1 LFFKMA
7 QKDVTINDILN
18 GGKSSP
24 GNGGTTA
31 TGTTGGTGTAPSQP
45 AATGGGSN
53 TTSPDYSQ
61 GVVDFS
67 NSAPSNKPVKPV
79 TTAEATDPT
88 QAAIN
93 VVEQHR
99 QQQAQQTPTPASTG
113 NVADDYMNFS
123 REQNGQTPEKSPV
136 FTPNVQTTTPTGSN
150 SDGGKDKDAATVDT
164 EPQGSKKKSAMSY
177 ADMFAAMEP
186 YKEPTKEELEKER
199 KKEKRERLFAAIGDG
214 ISALSNLFFTTQYA
228 PNMYDPNKET
238 NSEKVDNYWT
248 NLRKEREAN
257 RQRYV
262 DGYIKA
268 KQADDLHAIQQ
279 QNADVAAEWKKADTE
294 RKNVIAKAQGEV
306 LAARAAKDQNAA
318 DLAAKKLEYLM
329 AGWPEEQAKKQAEID
344 LLKAK
349 KKQADAQTNNANA
362 SADEHRR
369 RGTAS
374 WVGSSGGKG
383 GSSGGKGGKPYATL
397 NGVPYKSKAD
407 YERAVV
413 SYAKQYGIPLQY
425 KKKGGVGGA
434 TETTANRTIAGLA
447 SDVEAHYRKTHA
459 QTKQHPKV
467 PAKPQGQAKK
477 AEVKPQAQAKP
488 QGKTNGKG
496 TVKET
501 GVNWVIIK

>member
-1 LFFKMA
+1 MA

-18 GGKSSP
+18 GGKGSP
-24 GNGGTTA
+24 GNGGD
-31 TGTTGGTGTAPSQP
+31 GTTTGSNANGTADGTETQRP
-45 AATGGGSN
+45 
-53 TTSPDYSQ
+53 TTIPPVDRHLQ
-61 GVVDFS
+61 GVADSGNGEGVKS
-67 NSAPSNKPVKPV
+67 NKPV

-93 VVEQHR
+93 LVEQHR
-99 QQQAQQTPTPASTG
+99 QQQAQRPTTIPPVDRHLG
-113 NVADDYMNFS
+113 GVADFMNFS

-136 FTPNVQTTTPTGSN
+136 FNSNVQATTPSSTTGNTTTSSTATGSN
-150 SDGGKDKDAATVDT
+150 SDGGKAKDATAVNT
-164 EPQGSKKKSAMSY
+164 EPQDGKKSPMSY

-199 KKEKRERLFAAIGDG
+199 KKEKRERLFATIGDG

-238 NSEKVDNYWT
+238 NSERVENYWT

-294 RKNVIAKAQGEV
+294 RKNSIAKAQGEV
-306 LAARAAKDQNAA
+306 LAARAAKDQSAA
-318 DLAAKKLEYLM
+318 DLAAKKLEYLI

-344 LLKAK
+344 LLKARK
-349 KKQADAQTNNANA
+349 KAVDAQANNSNA

-374 WVGSSGGKG
+374 WVGGKSGVSKSGGEYIAYDKDGNVRHFKQKG
-383 GSSGGKGGKPYATL
+383 SAEQFSREQGTWHT
-397 NGVPYKSKAD
+397 D
-407 YERAVV
+407 Y
-413 SYAKQYGIPLQY
+413 SNSTSTKYGITATTRRPNGGHSVRT
-425 KKKGGVGGA
+425 KVPVKPAKKGGGAKGGNWA
-434 TETTANRTIAGLA
+434 SGL
-447 SDVEAHYRKTHA
+447 KL
-459 QTKQHPKV
+459 
-467 PAKPQGQAKK
+467 
-477 AEVKPQAQAKP
+477 
-488 QGKTNGKG
+488 
-496 TVKET
+496 
-501 GVNWVIIK
+501 

>member
-1 LFFKMA
+1 MA

-18 GGKSSP
+18 GGKGSP

-31 TGTTGGTGTAPSQP
+31 TGTTRGTDTTSSQP
-45 AATGGGSN
+45 PATGGGS
-53 TTSPDYSQ
+53 TATPPVDGAQ
-61 GVVDFS
+61 GVVDFG
-67 NSAPSNKPVKPV
+67 NSASAQPKKPV

-93 VVEQHR
+93 LVE
-99 QQQAQQTPTPASTG
+99 QQQAQQAPTPASTG
-113 NVADDYMNFS
+113 N
-123 REQNGQTPEKSPV
+123 
-136 FTPNVQTTTPTGSN
+136 FTPNVQTTTHSSTASTTGNTTTTPTGSN
-150 SDGGKDKDAATVDT
+150 GDVGKDKDAAAVDT
-164 EPQGSKKKSAMSY
+164 EPQDSKKKSAMSY

-238 NSEKVDNYWT
+238 NSERVENYWT
-248 NLRKEREAN
+248 NLKKEREAN

-279 QNADVAAEWKKADTE
+279 QNADAAAEWKKADTE
-294 RKNVIAKAQGEV
+294 RKNAIAKAQGEV
-306 LAARAAKDQNAA
+306 LAARAAKDQSAA
-318 DLAAKKLEYLM
+318 DLAAKKLEYLI

-374 WVGSSGGKG
+374 WVGGSSDKG
-383 GSSGGKGGKPYATL
+383 GNSGGKGGKPYATL
-397 NGVPYKSKAD
+397 NGVPYASKAD

-425 KKKGGVGGA
+425 KKKGGVGGM
-434 TETTANRTIAGLA
+434 TETTTNRTIASLA
-447 SDVEAHYRKTHA
+447 SDVEALYRKTHA
-459 QTKQHPKV
+459 KS
-467 PAKPQGQAKK
+467 KPNAPSKSAKK
-477 AEVKPQAQAKP
+477 GGGAK
-488 QGKTNGKG
+488 GG
-496 TVKET
+496 
-501 GVNWVIIK
+501 NWASGLKL

>member
-1 LFFKMA
+1 MA

-18 GGKSSP
+18 GGKGSP

-31 TGTTGGTGTAPSQP
+31 TGNDGGTSTAPAQS
-45 AATGGGSN
+45 S
-53 TTSPDYSQ
+53 TSVAGTPTPPPTDGTR
-61 GVVDFS
+61 GVVDFG
-67 NSAPSNKPVKPV
+67 NSASVQSKKPV

-88 QAAIN
+88 RAAIN

-113 NVADDYMNFS
+113 NVADDFLNFS
-123 REQNGQTPEKSPV
+123 REQHGQTPEKSPV
-136 FTPNVQTTTPTGSN
+136 FTPNVQTTTHSSTTGNTSTSTTGNTTTTPTGSN
-150 SDGGKDKDAATVDT
+150 SDGGKDKDAAAVDT
-164 EPQGSKKKSAMSY
+164 EPQGSEKKSAMSY

-238 NSEKVDNYWT
+238 NSERVENYWT

-257 RQRYV
+257 RRRYV

-279 QNADVAAEWKKADTE
+279 QNADVQAEWKKADTE
-294 RKNVIAKAQGEV
+294 RKNAIAKAQGEV

-349 KKQADAQTNNANA
+349 KKAAVAQANNANA

-374 WVGSSGGKG
+374 WVSSSKSGGRSGGKSG
-383 GSSGGKGGKPYATL
+383 VSKSGGEYIAYDKDGNVRHFKQKGAAEQFAREQGTWQT
-397 NGVPYKSKAD
+397 D
-407 YERAVV
+407 Y
-413 SYAKQYGIPLQY
+413 SNSTSTKYGITTTTRRPNGGHSVRP
-425 KKKGGVGGA
+425 KVSAKKGGGAKGGNWA
-434 TETTANRTIAGLA
+434 SGL
-447 SDVEAHYRKTHA
+447 KL
-459 QTKQHPKV
+459 
-467 PAKPQGQAKK
+467 
-477 AEVKPQAQAKP
+477 
-488 QGKTNGKG
+488 
-496 TVKET
+496 
-501 GVNWVIIK
+501 

>member
-1 LFFKMA
+1 MA

-18 GGKSSP
+18 GGKGSP

-31 TGTTGGTGTAPSQP
+31 TGNDGGTSTASAQSSTSGAGTSTPP
-45 AATGGGSN
+45 
-53 TTSPDYSQ
+53 TTDGTR
-61 GVVDFS
+61 GVVDFG
-67 NSAPSNKPVKPV
+67 NGEDVQAKKPV

-99 QQQAQQTPTPASTG
+99 QQQAQKTPTPASTG
-113 NVADDYMNFS
+113 NVAADFMNFS

-136 FTPNVQTTTPTGSN
+136 FTPNVQTTTTPTGSN
-150 SDGGKDKDAATVDT
+150 SDGGKDKDAAAVDT
-164 EPQGSKKKSAMSY
+164 EPQDSKKKSAMKY

-238 NSEKVDNYWT
+238 NSEKVENYWT
-248 NLRKEREAN
+248 NLRKEREEN
-257 RQRYV
+257 RRRYV
-262 DGYIKA
+262 DGYLKA
-268 KQADDLHAIQQ
+268 KQADDLHDIQQ

-294 RKNVIAKAQGEV
+294 RKNAIAKAQGEV
-306 LAARAAKDQNAA
+306 LVARAAKDQSAA
-318 DLAAKKLEYLM
+318 DLAAKKLEYLI

-349 KKQADAQTNNANA
+349 KKQANAQANNANA

-374 WVGSSGGKG
+374 WVSGKSGGSGGK
-383 GSSGGKGGKPYATL
+383 SGGVSKSGGEYIAYDKDGNVRHFKQKGAAEQYAREQGTWQTDYSNSTSTRYGITTTTRRPNGGHSVRPKMPAKKGGGAKGGKWA
-397 NGVPYKSKAD
+397 S
-407 YERAVV
+407 
-413 SYAKQYGIPLQY
+413 
-425 KKKGGVGGA
+425 
-434 TETTANRTIAGLA
+434 GL
-447 SDVEAHYRKTHA
+447 KL
-459 QTKQHPKV
+459 
-467 PAKPQGQAKK
+467 
-477 AEVKPQAQAKP
+477 
-488 QGKTNGKG
+488 
-496 TVKET
+496 
-501 GVNWVIIK
+501 

>member
-1 LFFKMA
+1 MA

-18 GGKSSP
+18 GGKGSP
-24 GNGGTTA
+24 GNGGD
-31 TGTTGGTGTAPSQP
+31 GTTTGSNANGTADGTGTQRP
-45 AATGGGSN
+45 
-53 TTSPDYSQ
+53 TTPPVDRHLQ
-61 GVVDFS
+61 GVADFG
-67 NSAPSNKPVKPV
+67 NSASVQPKKPV

-113 NVADDYMNFS
+113 NVADDFMNFS

-136 FTPNVQTTTPTGSN
+136 FTPNVQTTTHSSTTGNTTTTPTGSN
-150 SDGGKDKDAATVDT
+150 SDGGKDKDAAAVDT
-164 EPQGSKKKSAMSY
+164 EPQGSNKKSAMKY
-177 ADMFAAMEP
+177 ADLFAAMEP

-238 NSEKVDNYWT
+238 NSERVENYWT

-257 RQRYV
+257 RRRYV

-294 RKNVIAKAQGEV
+294 RKNAIAKTQEEV

-318 DLAAKKLEYLM
+318 DLAAKKLEYLV

-374 WVGSSGGKG
+374 WVSSSKSGGRSGGKRG
-383 GSSGGKGGKPYATL
+383 VSKSGGEYIAYDKDGNVRHFKQKGAAEQFAREQGTWQTDYSNSTSTKYGITTTTRRPNGGHSVRPKMPAKKGGGAKGGKWA
-397 NGVPYKSKAD
+397 S
-407 YERAVV
+407 
-413 SYAKQYGIPLQY
+413 
-425 KKKGGVGGA
+425 
-434 TETTANRTIAGLA
+434 GL
-447 SDVEAHYRKTHA
+447 KL
-459 QTKQHPKV
+459 
-467 PAKPQGQAKK
+467 
-477 AEVKPQAQAKP
+477 
-488 QGKTNGKG
+488 
-496 TVKET
+496 
-501 GVNWVIIK
+501 

>member
-1 LFFKMA
+1 MA

-18 GGKSSP
+18 GGKGSP
-24 GNGGTTA
+24 GNGGSTA
-31 TGTTGGTGTAPSQP
+31 TGTTGDTGTAPSQP

-61 GVVDFS
+61 GVDDFG

-113 NVADDYMNFS
+113 NVAADFMNFS

-136 FTPNVQTTTPTGSN
+136 FTPNVQTTTHSSTTGNTITTPTGSN
-150 SDGGKDKDAATVDT
+150 SDSGKDKDAAAVDT
-164 EPQGSKKKSAMSY
+164 EPQGSQKKSAMSY

-186 YKEPTKEELEKER
+186 YKQPTKEELEKER

-238 NSEKVDNYWT
+238 NSEKVENYWT

-257 RQRYV
+257 RRRYV

-294 RKNVIAKAQGEV
+294 RKNAIAKAQGEV
-306 LAARAAKDQNAA
+306 LAARAAKDQSAA

-374 WVGSSGGKG
+374 WVSGKSGG
-383 GSSGGKGGKPYATL
+383 SGG
-397 NGVPYKSKAD
+397 
-407 YERAVV
+407 
-413 SYAKQYGIPLQY
+413 
-425 KKKGGVGGA
+425 KKGGVSKSGGEYIA
-434 TETTANRTIAGLA
+434 YDKDGNVRHFKQKGAAEQFAREQGTWQTDYSNSTSTKYGITTTTRRPNGGHSVR
-447 SDVEAHYRKTHA
+447 
-459 QTKQHPKV
+459 PKV
-467 PAKPQGQAKK
+467 PAKPTKK
-477 AEVKPQAQAKP
+477 
-488 QGKTNGKG
+488 GGG
-496 TVKET
+496 
-501 GVNWVIIK
+501 NWASGLKL

>member
-1 LFFKMA
+1 MA

-18 GGKSSP
+18 GVKGSP
-24 GNGGTTA
+24 GNGGSTA

-61 GVVDFS
+61 GVDDFG

-113 NVADDYMNFS
+113 NVAADFMNFS

-136 FTPNVQTTTPTGSN
+136 FTPNVQTTTHSSTTGNTITTPTGSN
-150 SDGGKDKDAATVDT
+150 SDSGKDKDAAAVDT
-164 EPQGSKKKSAMSY
+164 EPQGSQKKSAMSY

-186 YKEPTKEELEKER
+186 YKQPTKEELEKER

-238 NSEKVDNYWT
+238 NSEKVENYWT

-257 RQRYV
+257 RRRYV

-294 RKNVIAKAQGEV
+294 RKNAIAKAQGEV
-306 LAARAAKDQNAA
+306 LAARAAKDQSAA

-344 LLKAK
+344 LLKARK
-349 KKQADAQTNNANA
+349 KAADAQANNANA
-362 SADEHRR
+362 SANEHNR

-374 WVGSSGGKG
+374 WVSSSGGKG
-383 GSSGGKGGKPYATL
+383 GRSGGKSGVSKSGGEYIAYDK
-397 NGVPYKSKAD
+397 NGNVRHFKQKGAAEQFAREQGTWQTD
-407 YERAVV
+407 Y
-413 SYAKQYGIPLQY
+413 SNSTSTKYGITTTTRRPN
-425 KKKGGVGGA
+425 GGHSV
-434 TETTANRTIAGLA
+434 R
-447 SDVEAHYRKTHA
+447 
-459 QTKQHPKV
+459 PKV
-467 PAKPQGQAKK
+467 PAKPTKK
-477 AEVKPQAQAKP
+477 
-488 QGKTNGKG
+488 GGG
-496 TVKET
+496 
-501 GVNWVIIK
+501 NWASGLKL

>member
-1 LFFKMA
+1 MA

-18 GGKSSP
+18 GRKGSS

-31 TGTTGGTGTAPSQP
+31 TPSVD
-45 AATGGGSN
+45 N
-53 TTSPDYSQ
+53 SQ
-61 GVVDFS
+61 GVVDFG
-67 NSAPSNKPVKPV
+67 NSAPSNKPIKPI

-99 QQQAQQTPTPASTG
+99 QQQAQRPTTIPPVDRHLG
-113 NVADDYMNFS
+113 GVADFMNFS

-150 SDGGKDKDAATVDT
+150 SDGGKDKDAAAVDT
-164 EPQGSKKKSAMSY
+164 EPKDSKKKSAMSY

-238 NSEKVDNYWT
+238 NSEKVENYWT

-257 RQRYV
+257 RRRYV
-262 DGYIKA
+262 EGYLKA

-279 QNADVAAEWKKADTE
+279 QNADVAEAYKKSEAE
-294 RKNVIAKAQGEV
+294 RKAKAQEISN
-306 LAARAAKDQNAA
+306 ARIQAMTDLYNEKAKGIGKTNEAQVKY
-318 DLAAKKLEYLM
+318 LEAKIDALNRGLDIKE
-329 AGWPEEQAKKQAEID
+329 ATAEAEIAYKEAMTN
-344 LLKAK
+344 KANR
-349 KKQADAQTNNANA
+349 T
-362 SADEHRR
+362 
-369 RGTAS
+369 G
-374 WVGSSGGKG
+374 SGGK
-383 GSSGGKGGKPYATL
+383 SGGGKSGGKPYATL
-397 NGVPYKSKAD
+397 NGVPYASKAD

-425 KKKGGVGGA
+425 KKKGGVGGM
-434 TETTANRTIAGLA
+434 TETTTNRTIASLA

-459 QTKQHPKV
+459 KSKPKA
-467 PAKPQGQAKK
+467 PAKPVKKGGGAK
-477 AEVKPQAQAKP
+477 
-488 QGKTNGKG
+488 GG
-496 TVKET
+496 
-501 GVNWVIIK
+501 NWASGLKL

>member
-1 LFFKMA
+1 MA

-18 GGKSSP
+18 GGKGSP
-24 GNGGTTA
+24 GNGGD
-31 TGTTGGTGTAPSQP
+31 GTTTGSNANGTADGTADGTGTQRP
-45 AATGGGSN
+45 
-53 TTSPDYSQ
+53 TTIPPVDRHLQ
-61 GVVDFS
+61 GVADSGNGEGVKS
-67 NSAPSNKPVKPV
+67 NKPV

-93 VVEQHR
+93 LVEQHR
-99 QQQAQQTPTPASTG
+99 QQQAQRPTTIPPVDRHLG
-113 NVADDYMNFS
+113 GVADFMNFS

-136 FTPNVQTTTPTGSN
+136 FNSNVQATTPSSTTGNTTTTPTGSN
-150 SDGGKDKDAATVDT
+150 SDGGKDKDAAAVDT
-164 EPQGSKKKSAMSY
+164 EPQGSEKKSAMKY

-238 NSEKVDNYWT
+238 NSEKVENYWT

-257 RQRYV
+257 RRRYV

-294 RKNVIAKAQGEV
+294 RKNAIAKAQGEV
-306 LAARAAKDQNAA
+306 LAARAAKDQSAA

-374 WVGSSGGKG
+374 WVSGKSGKSGVSKSGGEYIAYDKDGNVRHFKQKGAAEQYAREQGTWQTDYSNSTSTKYGISTTTRRPNGGHSVRPKMPAKKG
-383 GSSGGKGGKPYATL
+383 GGAKGGK
-397 NGVPYKSKAD
+397 
-407 YERAVV
+407 
-413 SYAKQYGIPLQY
+413 
-425 KKKGGVGGA
+425 
-434 TETTANRTIAGLA
+434 
-447 SDVEAHYRKTHA
+447 
-459 QTKQHPKV
+459 
-467 PAKPQGQAKK
+467 
-477 AEVKPQAQAKP
+477 
-488 QGKTNGKG
+488 
-496 TVKET
+496 
-501 GVNWVIIK
+501 

>member
-1 LFFKMA
+1 MA
-7 QKDVTINDILN
+7 QKDVTIDDILN
-18 GGKSSP
+18 GGGSSGAKP
-24 GNGGTTA
+24 VQHSTAATPPVDRHLQGVADYGNGE
-31 TGTTGGTGTAPSQP
+31 
-45 AATGGGSN
+45 
-53 TTSPDYSQ
+53 DI
-61 GVVDFS
+61 
-67 NSAPSNKPVKPV
+67 KPKPV

-113 NVADDYMNFS
+113 NVAADFMNFS

-136 FTPNVQTTTPTGSN
+136 FTPNVQTTTHSSTTGNTITTPTGSN
-150 SDGGKDKDAATVDT
+150 SDSGKDKDAAAVDT
-164 EPQGSKKKSAMSY
+164 EPQGSQKKSAMSY

-186 YKEPTKEELEKER
+186 YKQPTKEELEKER

-238 NSEKVDNYWT
+238 NSEKVENYWT

-257 RQRYV
+257 RRRYV

-294 RKNVIAKAQGEV
+294 RKNAIAKAQGEV
-306 LAARAAKDQNAA
+306 LAARAAKDQSAA

-344 LLKAK
+344 LLKARK
-349 KKQADAQTNNANA
+349 KAADAQANNANA
-362 SADEHRR
+362 SANEHNR

-374 WVGSSGGKG
+374 WVSSSGGKG
-383 GSSGGKGGKPYATL
+383 GRSGGKSGVSKSGGEYIAYDK
-397 NGVPYKSKAD
+397 NGNVRHFKQKGAAEQFAREQGTWQTD
-407 YERAVV
+407 Y
-413 SYAKQYGIPLQY
+413 SSSTSTKYGITTTTRRPN
-425 KKKGGVGGA
+425 GGHSV
-434 TETTANRTIAGLA
+434 R
-447 SDVEAHYRKTHA
+447 
-459 QTKQHPKV
+459 PKV
-467 PAKPQGQAKK
+467 PAKPTKK
-477 AEVKPQAQAKP
+477 
-488 QGKTNGKG
+488 GGG
-496 TVKET
+496 
-501 GVNWVIIK
+501 NWASGLKL

>member
-1 LFFKMA
+1 MA

-18 GGKSSP
+18 GGKGSP

-31 TGTTGGTGTAPSQP
+31 TGTTRGTDTTSSQP
-45 AATGGGSN
+45 PATGGGS
-53 TTSPDYSQ
+53 TATPPVDGAQ
-61 GVVDFS
+61 GVVDFG
-67 NSAPSNKPVKPV
+67 NSASAQPKKPV

-93 VVEQHR
+93 LVEQHR
-99 QQQAQQTPTPASTG
+99 QQQAPTPASTG
-113 NVADDYMNFS
+113 NVADDFMNFS
-123 REQNGQTPEKSPV
+123 REQQGQTPEKSPV
-136 FTPNVQTTTPTGSN
+136 FTPNVQTTTHSSIASTTGNTTTSTTGNTTTTPTGSN
-150 SDGGKDKDAATVDT
+150 GDVGKDKDAAAVDT

-238 NSEKVDNYWT
+238 NSEKVENYWT
-248 NLRKEREAN
+248 NLKKEREAN

-294 RKNVIAKAQGEV
+294 RKNAIAKAQGEV
-306 LAARAAKDQNAA
+306 LAARAAKDQSAA
-318 DLAAKKLEYLM
+318 DLAVKKLEYLM

-349 KKQADAQTNNANA
+349 KKQTDAQTNNANA

-374 WVGSSGGKG
+374 WVGGKG
-383 GSSGGKGGKPYATL
+383 GSSGGKSGVSKSGGEYIAYDKDGNVRHFKQKGAAEQFAREQGTWQT
-397 NGVPYKSKAD
+397 D
-407 YERAVV
+407 Y
-413 SYAKQYGIPLQY
+413 SNSTSTKYGITTTTRRPNGGHSVRP
-425 KKKGGVGGA
+425 KAPAKPAKKGGGAKGGNWA
-434 TETTANRTIAGLA
+434 SGL
-447 SDVEAHYRKTHA
+447 KL
-459 QTKQHPKV
+459 
-467 PAKPQGQAKK
+467 
-477 AEVKPQAQAKP
+477 
-488 QGKTNGKG
+488 
-496 TVKET
+496 
-501 GVNWVIIK
+501 